1 MPSDACG
8 NGHASESAA
17 VEEACAQARVDSR
30 GLYLMRRH
38 ANAIYHLPRAGA
50 VARIRDIDAIAALS
64 AAVQTTRWLTDQDF
78 PAAEPLDI
86 DQPIAVGSF
95 AVTFWRYLPAS
106 DDQRPTSADLA
117 ARLRRL
123 HQMPIPPFALPPT
136 QPLGSTRRQAARS
149 LVLSD
154 MERRWLVHRCNE
166 LMDAYSR
173 IAWVLRPGI
182 VHGDAHTNNLLPHPR
197 HSWVLI
203 DWDSVSIGPPEY
215 DFMPIYIR
223 PRRFGYPPDTWR
235 DFVTAYGTDLS
246 GWPDLETLAQ
256 IREVRSLAAY
266 IRNAP
271 TNETARREL
280 ANRLGSLMNDDRT
293 RRWHAS

>member
-1 MPSDACG
+1 
-8 NGHASESAA
+8 
-17 VEEACAQARVDSR
+17 
-30 GLYLMRRH
+30 
-38 ANAIYHLPRAGA
+38 
-50 VARIRDIDAIAALS
+50 
-64 AAVQTTRWLTDQDF
+64 
-78 PAAEPLDI
+78 
-86 DQPIAVGSF
+86 
-95 AVTFWRYLPAS
+95 
-106 DDQRPTSADLA
+106 
-117 ARLRRL
+117 
-123 HQMPIPPFALPPT
+123 
-136 QPLGSTRRQAARS
+136 
-149 LVLSD
+149 
-154 MERRWLVHRCNE
+154 MERGWLVHRCDE

-173 IAWVLRPGI
+173 ISWVLRPGI
-182 VHGDAHTNNLLPHPR
+182 VHCDAHTNNLLPHPR
-197 HSWVLI
+197 HGWVLI

-235 DFVTAYGTDLS
+235 DFVAAYGTDLS